1 MIITEMYVEW
11 IYQAQGK
18 FYSQAVQK
26 MEMKLRVPQKA
37 QNFLTR
43 WKKFTV
49 SAEEEIIHEV
59 LKQ

>member
-37 QNFLTR
+37 
-43 WKKFTV
+43 
-49 SAEEEIIHEV
+49 
-59 LKQ
+59 